1 MGDGWDG
8 MEGMQRRARGGNPR
22 APRMRETGGP
32 GTRWDSLS
40 SGELMTSP
48 QGQVTLESL
57 LSLSPFDV
65 INIDT
70 A

>member
-1 MGDGWDG
+1 
-8 MEGMQRRARGGNPR
+8 
-22 APRMRETGGP
+22 MRETGGP

-70 A
+70 T